1 MKFITKLLAVA
12 LIVSSISLITKAQTV
27 EKKSLT
33 LEGAK
38 KVIAAAVAYA
48 KKNNAP
54 GGVIAVVDEG
64 GNLMALE
71 RLDGTFAAGANISI
85 GKARTAVLFKRPT
98 KAFEDIIKN
107 GRTAM
112 VALPDAF
119 FTPLQGGLPIVI
131 DNQIVGGV
139 GVSGAASAQQ
149 DEELAIAG
157 ANAFAEVKTSSV
169 DAQPVRF
176 FDAAQVTTS
185 FSNGAVLLDGMNRNY
200 MVHTSKREKPGQAEI
215 HTLDTDIIYVLQGS
229 ATFVTGGTAVDAK
242 VTAPNELRGV
252 RIDGGESWQL
262 VKGDVIVVPNNT
274 AHWFKEVNG
283 TFLYYTIKVRCGEC
297 VSTEMR
303 PLVSE
308 NR

>member
-1 MKFITKLLAVA
+1 MKIKLILVA
-12 LIVSSISLITKAQTV
+12 LALVLTSTVANAQIV

-33 LEGAK
+33 LDGAK
-38 KVIAAAVAYA
+38 KVIASAVAYA
-48 KKNNAP
+48 KKNSAP

-112 VALPDAF
+112 VALPDSF
-119 FTPLQGGLPIVI
+119 FTPLQGGIPIIV

-157 ANAFAEVKTSSV
+157 ANAFADMKTSEMQNP
-169 DAQPVRF
+169 AAPVLF
-176 FDAAQVTTS
+176 FNSSQVTTS
-185 FSNGAVLLDGMNRNY
+185 FSNGAVLLDGSNRNY
-200 MVHTSKREKPGQAEI
+200 MVHTSKRDKPGQAEI
-215 HTLDTDIIYVLQGS
+215 HTLDTDIIYVIQGS

-242 VTAPNELRGV
+242 TTAPNELRGV
-252 RIDGGESWQL
+252 RIDGGEVRQL
-262 VKGDVIVVPNNT
+262 AKGDVIVVPNNT
-274 AHWFKEVNG
+274 PHWFKDVNG
-283 TFLYYTIKVRCGEC
+283 TLLYYTIKVRCSDC
-297 VSTEMR
+297 TSTSMM
-303 PLVSE
+303 SA